1 MFFLIQQQT
10 WNNNVIADKVD
21 KGFNL
26 LMNLLLNVYLYAV
39 RKKSRSPVVPV
50 RKVKCI
56 HGTIENLRRMPTK
69 INENRAICQSQN
81 FRRLSDIVRHLM
93 IFRIFSNEMQIL
105 LLIIS

>member
-81 FRRLSDIVRHLM
+81 FRGLSDIIRHLM